1 MPPAARADSGVLTVS
16 VPADARVFVNG
27 KSTTSTGTQ
36 RHFVSRGLRNGYKY
50 AYEVRVEVVR
60 DGRTIDDVKNVELR
74 AGENSRLAFN
84 LGAGE
89 ELTTTL
95 TLKVPENATVT
106 LAGAETKSTGE
117 LRTFS
122 TNQLAKG
129 QSWSDY
135 LVSVSWEQ
143 DGETLVKEEAITLT
157 AGEDRTLEFSSGES
171 KVASR

>member
-1 MPPAARADSGVLTVS
+1 MPPAARANTGVLTVS

-27 KSTTSTGTQ
+27 KATTSTGTQ
-36 RHFVSRGLRNGYKY
+36 RHFVSRGLRNGFKY

-60 DGRTIDDVKNVELR
+60 DGATVEDVQTIELR
-74 AGENSRLAFN
+74 AGENSALAFN

-106 LAGAETKSTGE
+106 LAGAATKSTGAV
-117 LRTFS
+117 RTFS
-122 TNQLAKG
+122 TTQLAKG

-135 LVSVSWEQ
+135 VVAVEWEQ
-143 DGETLVKEEAITLT
+143 DGEKMVKEEAITLS
-157 AGEDRTLEFSSGES
+157 AGESRTLEFEGET
-171 KVASR
+171 KVAAR